1 MELVQQSTK
10 ARQAGDE
17 GEAQTLLAE
26 ARKMDPTNPMVLE
39 HIEPLIPFS
48 ALALQAAAGKPA
60 PESQINSLVD
70 RTSMLA
76 GETPGSLRIGA
87 PVLASAIHVAPAG
100 GVKDFNL
107 RGESSDVLRQVAS
120 AYGIRAIIDD
130 SVEHKNLRFDLEN
143 VTYDQA
149 MAVLMSMAH
158 VFAVPVDETSVL
170 VAKDD
175 ASDRQRLER
184 QLEET
189 IDVPGSTNEQ
199 LNELAQ
205 VVRNVFDV
213 KQATVQTGAGTILVR
228 APEAVLGPLNKTIE
242 GLIESPGEV
251 LLEVKMV
258 EVNKTR
264 TTDIGTTLP
273 TQFTI
278 FNVDAAATS
287 IVNSNQ
293 ALGATRNRTRPDSE
307 HRQQPGR
314 CLETDRG
321 RPGPKQSGDEPD
333 WSLRRRPPPDRHL
346 CFDQPD
352 AEPELEFQR
361 QPGAR
366 RCADAHRGPPGGD
379 LPRRDPLPHHHLDVH
394 HRPVDPR
401 IGAEQRHHQRR
412 QRSHDCTSGSSSV
425 VECFLAKEDVAGSTP
440 VSRLGC
446 FPPAIHSSSF
456 QSGVRWSM
464 RRPSRGAVPKW

>member
-1 MELVQQSTK
+1 
-10 ARQAGDE
+10 
-17 GEAQTLLAE
+17 
-26 ARKMDPTNPMVLE
+26 
-39 HIEPLIPFS
+39 
-48 ALALQAAAGKPA
+48 
-60 PESQINSLVD
+60 
-70 RTSMLA
+70 MLA
-76 GETPGSLRIGA
+76 GEALGPVQIGA

-149 MAVLMSMAH
+149 MAVLMAMAH

-199 LNELAQ
+199 LNELAN

-213 KQATVQTGAGTILVR
+213 KQATVQTGGGTILVR

-258 EVNKTR
+258 E
-264 TTDIGTTLP
+264 
-273 TQFTI
+273 
-278 FNVDAAATS
+278 S
-287 IVNSNQ
+287 
-293 ALGATRNRTRPDSE
+293 TRP
-307 HRQQPGR
+307 HY
-314 CLETDRG
+314 
-321 RPGPKQSGDEPD
+321 
-333 WSLRRRPPPDRHL
+333 
-346 CFDQPD
+346 
-352 AEPELEFQR
+352 
-361 QPGAR
+361 
-366 RCADAHRGPPGGD
+366 
-379 LPRRDPLPHHHLDVH
+379 
-394 HRPVDPR
+394 
-401 IGAEQRHHQRR
+401 
-412 QRSHDCTSGSSSV
+412 
-425 VECFLAKEDVAGSTP
+425 
-440 VSRLGC
+440 
-446 FPPAIHSSSF
+446 
-456 QSGVRWSM
+456 
-464 RRPSRGAVPKW
+464 